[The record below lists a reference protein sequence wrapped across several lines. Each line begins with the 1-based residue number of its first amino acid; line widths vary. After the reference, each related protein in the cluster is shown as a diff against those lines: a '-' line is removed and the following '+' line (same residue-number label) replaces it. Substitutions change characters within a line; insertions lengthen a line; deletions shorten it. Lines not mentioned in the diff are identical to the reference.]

1 MICRPGTIY
10 YEAKIFNVPIIL
22 TRRLFGILPA
32 NKKKLMNNGFCHDY
46 LEIEKRI
53 RTLIKKRKNIKK
65 INQKSAYNYFSKI
78 NKENRNNLVS

>member
-53 RTLIKKRKNIKK
+53 RTLIKKKEKILKKLTKNLHTIILVKSIK
-65 INQKSAYNYFSKI
+65 II
-78 NKENRNNLVS
+78 GTI